1 MAIYM
6 VMVLMYII
14 YIERKPT
21 NMTNQIFTAPTLPTA
36 KVTTKKPAWNPNMTT
51 KLALTLLFIL

>member
-1 MAIYM
+1 M